1 MSVVLINNQAI
12 IIYVNEYQAPAMAVC
27 MHVFLRV
34 AVSAISQV
42 MRMMKALVLLMLV
55 VMTAQLTDARAHR
68 SECKTD

>member
-1 MSVVLINNQAI
+1 
-12 IIYVNEYQAPAMAVC
+12 MAVC